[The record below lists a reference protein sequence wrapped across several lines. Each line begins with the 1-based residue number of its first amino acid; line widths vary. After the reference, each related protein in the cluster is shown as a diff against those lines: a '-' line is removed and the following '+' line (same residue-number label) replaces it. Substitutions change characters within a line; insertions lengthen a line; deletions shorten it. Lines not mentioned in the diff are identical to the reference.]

1 MTVEELKPKRRRGVD
16 PDERKAELEAEGT
29 YTTPLRDPEPFE
41 GLDPAEVIEQ
51 DRANR
56 EQELDTLIGAARVLG
71 DSLTDE
77 GQKTLTHALADALQP
92 RGLHAKLAE
101 MLAEIG
107 HVQKT
112 GQAPSGMGGF
122 KFTEASHLAEIIRG
136 SLAEKHISMLPEHQ
150 EIAESTEFKS
160 ASNKTQFLVTVKT
173 TWRLTDADT
182 GETVTFE
189 SFGSG
194 QDNSDK
200 AFPKAMTNSMKYAM
214 LMGWLVPQGDDP
226 ERFQNE
232 EKAPEQTGDI
242 KIEASNIEGVKQG
255 GRQTKVTEPQI
266 NAIRARARALNL
278 DPGDLRRALETVLG
292 TNFDAG
298 WPDDNTEQINF
309 LLVIMNEMTFEQAA
323 NVLSVLNAAEA

>member
-1 MTVEELKPKRRRGVD
+1 MIEELKPTRKRRGEVPPAEEAKMALGDEYVSPLREPGIDSD
-16 PDERKAELEAEGT
+16 PLPQDVIDEAEHLGA
-29 YTTPLRDPEPFE
+29 F
-41 GLDPAEVIEQ
+41 ASVFEQ
-51 DRANR
+51 DLTPQSKSLLDRIR
-56 EQELDTLIGAARVLG
+56 EAPAIPVY
-71 DSLTDE
+71 
-77 GQKTLTHALADALQP
+77 

-136 SLAEKHISMLPEHQ
+136 SLASKKISMLPEKQ

-160 ASNKTQFLVTVKT
+160 ASNKTQFLATVLT
-173 TWRLTDADT
+173 TWRLTDAET
-182 GETVTFE
+182 GETVTFQ

-226 ERFQNE
+226 ENFQNE
-232 EKAPEQTGDI
+232 EKADPVEI
-242 KIEASNIEGVKQG
+242 KIESSAVEGVKQG
-255 GRQTKVTEPQI
+255 GRQTKVTEAQI
-266 NAIRARARALNL
+266 AAIRKLARDKQMEPTDVLHVLEQVMNKSL
-278 DPGDLRRALETVLG
+278 DHA
-292 TNFDAG
+292 
-298 WPDDNTEQINF
+298 PDEPA
-309 LLVIMNEMTFEQAA
+309 EMTAFLIEVMGELTFDQAA
-323 NVLSVLNAAEA
+323 NVVSMLTAVE